1 MFLFKS
7 FNASGSASAAN
18 SSTNTNSSADGPYKE
33 KMEELR
39 EQLMKSAQIGQGL
52 LAENQE
58 LKSRSKEDTEQVR
71 NINYT
76 TDYLVT
82 RSNLFYPFL
91 F

>member
-1 MFLFKS
+1 M
-7 FNASGSASAAN
+7 AN
-18 SSTNTNSSADGPYKE
+18 QTLERRLQLLALEYYTLLTLTTYPYKE

-71 NINYT
+71 NIIKLT
-76 TDYLVT
+76 KCT
-82 RSNLFYPFL
+82 RL
-91 F
+91 